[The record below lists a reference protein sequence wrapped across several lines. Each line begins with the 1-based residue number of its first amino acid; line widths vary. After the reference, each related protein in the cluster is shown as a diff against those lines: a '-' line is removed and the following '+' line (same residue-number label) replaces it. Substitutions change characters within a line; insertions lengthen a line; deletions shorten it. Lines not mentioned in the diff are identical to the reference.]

1 MHFVGKTNE
10 LFTVHLLELAY
21 IALIFAERFN
31 NTNSF
36 KILVSK
42 IEKDKLLL
50 KKRKTFIQVTSLCRH
65 DCI

>member
-42 IEKDKLLL
+42 IEKRKAIVK
-50 KKRKTFIQVTSLCRH
+50 KKRKTFI
-65 DCI
+65 